1 MLIFAYNE
9 QTFYNRVIK
18 YKWVMNV
25 RATDILKAIQKLNPA
40 EKHRLREYLIDALT
54 ASSSTGTVLEEIS
67 ERKNRDGYRCPDCES
82 EHIVRFGKYYTI
94 VDGEEMKKQRYR
106 CKACKKTFTDL
117 TNTALYRTRHLNCW
131 MKFIECMIEGYS
143 LRKSAELIG
152 NVTHVTLFYWR
163 HKFLTALKQMED
175 SNFQGIVEMDE
186 TYFLYSEKGQRKIK
200 DRKPRKRG
208 GSAKKR
214 GISNEQVCV
223 LVARDRDKVT
233 FSQTLGMGRLT
244 KEQLDKAIGHK
255 LSSKNV
261 LCTDAWRA
269 FKTYATEKDI
279 SIYQFKS
286 DGKTRTKGLYHI
298 QNVNNY
304 HRRLKGWIQ
313 RFNGVATKYLNNYLA
328 WFQVLESIHHQRNE
342 VTVNDMI
349 IKGNLIPNIETYD
362 TLRLSKFT
370 V

>member
-1 MLIFAYNE
+1 MFCNGVLK
-9 QTFYNRVIK
+9 QKQVTT
-18 YKWVMNV
+18 V
-25 RATDILKAIQKLNPA
+25 RTTDILKAIQKLNPA

-67 ERKNRDGYRCPDCES
+67 ERKHKDGYRCPDCES
-82 EHIVRFGKYYTI
+82 EHIVRFGKYPI
-94 VDGEEMKKQRYR
+94 IADGEEVKKQRYR
-106 CKACKKTFTDL
+106 CKACRRTFTDL
-117 TNTALYRTRHLNCW
+117 TNTALYRTRHLNRW

-152 NVTHVTLFYWR
+152 GVTHVTLFYWR
-163 HKFLTALKQMED
+163 HKLLAALKQMEI
-175 SNFQGIVEMDE
+175 SKFQGIVEMDE

-200 DRKPRKRG
+200 NRKSRKRG

-255 LSSKNV
+255 LSNENV
-261 LCTDAWRA
+261 LCTDAWGA
-269 FKTYATEKDI
+269 FKTYATEKNI

-286 DGKTRTKGLYHI
+286 DGKIRTKGLYHI
-298 QNVNNY
+298 PNVNNY

-328 WFQVLESIHHQRNE
+328 WFQVLESSHHQRNE
-342 VTVNDMI
+342 VTMKDMI

>member
-1 MLIFAYNE
+1 MFYNE
-9 QTFYNRVIK
+9 VIK
-18 YKWVMNV
+18 QKQVTTV
-25 RATDILKAIQKLNPA
+25 RTTDILKTIQKLNPA

-67 ERKNRDGYRCPDCES
+67 ERKHKDGYRCPDCES
-82 EHIVRFGKYYTI
+82 EHIVRFGNYPI
-94 VDGEEMKKQRYR
+94 IADGEEVKKQRYR
-106 CKACKKTFTDL
+106 CKACRRTFTDL
-117 TNTALYRTRHLNCW
+117 TNTALYRTRHLNRW

-152 NVTHVTLFYWR
+152 GVTHVTLFYWR
-163 HKFLTALKQMED
+163 HKLLSALKQTEI

-186 TYFLYSEKGQRKIK
+186 TYFLYSEKGQKKIE

-223 LVARDRDKVT
+223 LVARDREKVT
-233 FSQTLGMGRLT
+233 FSQALGMGRLT
-244 KEQLDKAIGHK
+244 KEQLDKSIGHK
-255 LSSKNV
+255 LSKENV
-261 LCTDAWRA
+261 LCTDGWRA
-269 FKTYATEKDI
+269 FKVYAFEKEMD
-279 SIYQFKS
+279 IYQFKS
-286 DGKTRTKGLYHI
+286 DGNIRTKGLYHI

-342 VTVNDMI
+342 VTMKDMI
-349 IKGNLIPNIETYD
+349 IKGNLIPNKETYD

>member
-1 MLIFAYNE
+1 M
-9 QTFYNRVIK
+9 T
-18 YKWVMNV
+18 V

-54 ASSSTGTVLEEIS
+54 ASSSTGTALQEIS
-67 ERKNRDGYRCPDCES
+67 ERKHKEGYRCPDCES
-82 EHIVRFGKYYTI
+82 EHIVRFGKYSTI
-94 VDGEEMKKQRYR
+94 VDGEEVKKQRYR
-106 CKACKKTFTDL
+106 CKACRMTFTDL
-117 TNTALYRTRHLNCW
+117 TNTALYRTRHLHRW

-143 LRKSAELIG
+143 LRKSAQLIG
-152 NVTHVTLFYWR
+152 GVTHVTLFYWR
-163 HKFLTALKQMED
+163 HKLLSALKQMD
-175 SNFQGIVEMDE
+175 SSHFQGIVEMDE
-186 TYFLYSEKGQRKIK
+186 TYFLYSEKGKRKID

-233 FSQTLGMGRLT
+233 FSQTLGVGRLT

-255 LSSKNV
+255 LSNENV

-269 FKTYATEKDI
+269 FKTYAFDNGMA
-279 SIYQFKS
+279 IYQFKS
-286 DGKTRTKGLYHI
+286 DGKIRTKGLYHI

-313 RFNGVATKYLNNYLA
+313 RFNGVATKYLNNYLT

-342 VTVNDMI
+342 VTMKDMMV
-349 IKGNLIPNIETYD
+349 KGNLFPSVETYD
-362 TLRLSKFT
+362 TLRLSTFT
-370 V
+370 I